1 VIQLII
7 LKHVEYKIKDLGE
20 LEGLLNHLRETTS
33 KINGVE
39 LKDIYFPK
47 DKDEF
52 VLMLKCFSENK
63 YLEWRDI
70 CPPPPGAKDW
80 FEILMT
86 KDEHFSPVNKPTIY
100 PIKPEPTELAKKI
113 YQEAQFIENQDAK
126 HGRTLSKEEND
137 VRRFILTQSIVL
149 ERIPSIN
156 EIKKAFTQFPNEKLG
171 EILNQLDQT
180 DAIHMDNDKTT
191 LLAAYP
197 FSGPETSHIVTLKEE
212 ELKKLYAMC
221 AIDALGVG
229 FMTNRDI
236 SIDDKCHH
244 CGEKIEIEIKNN
256 EIIFLKP
263 ETTVVWGDT
272 EYSCCAA
279 TSCCKNINF
288 FSSEQHFI
296 EWQKNNPKRK
306 GHLLQIQEAFY
317 LGKLY
322 FENRI

>member
-1 VIQLII
+1 M
-7 LKHVEYKIKDLGE
+7 E
-20 LEGLLNHLRETTS
+20 
-33 KINGVE
+33 
-39 LKDIYFPK
+39 
-47 DKDEF
+47 
-52 VLMLKCFSENK
+52 
-63 YLEWRDI
+63 
-70 CPPPPGAKDW
+70 
-80 FEILMT
+80 
-86 KDEHFSPVNKPTIY
+86 PTIY
-100 PIKPEPTELAKKI
+100 PIKPEPTELAKNI
-113 YQEAQFIENQDAK
+113 YQEAHRIENQDAK

-137 VRRFILTQSIVL
+137 VRKFILTQSIVL
-149 ERIPSIN
+149 ERIPSIE
-156 EIKKAFTQFPNEKLG
+156 EIQNAFIKFPNEKFD
-171 EILNQLDQT
+171 EILSKLDQQ
-180 DAIHMDNDKTT
+180 DVIHMDIDKKAI
-191 LLAAYP
+191 LAAYP
-197 FSGPETSHIVTLKEE
+197 FSGPETSHLVTLKGEDP
-212 ELKKLYAMC
+212 KQLYAMC

-236 SIDDKCHH
+236 SIDDICLH

-288 FSSEQHFI
+288 FASEQHFI

-322 FENRI
+322 FVNRI